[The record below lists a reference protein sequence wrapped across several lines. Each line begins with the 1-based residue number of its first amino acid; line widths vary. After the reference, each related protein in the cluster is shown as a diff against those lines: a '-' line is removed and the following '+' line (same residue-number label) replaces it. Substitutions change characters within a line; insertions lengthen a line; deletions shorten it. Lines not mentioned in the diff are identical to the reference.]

1 MRRRPWGYS
10 WPQRTVD
17 RPERGDF
24 APRPPHGGRDL
35 PEHGTEFL
43 VSARA
48 ERGLSRNTVA
58 AYRRDLEQY
67 KATIDAQGGVS
78 DATVRAHLD
87 ALRSRELAPTS
98 IARKFA
104 SIRAYHRFLVI
115 EGLASVDPTAAIASP
130 RRPSSLPKALT
141 VDEVEAIIAAPG
153 LDTPTGRRDTAIV
166 EFLYATGCRV
176 SELVDLDLHDVDAET
191 RTAIVTGKGS
201 RQRIVPIGSFAHHAL
216 ELWLADRLGFRR
228 TGADPGA
235 LFLSTRGNRMSRQAV
250 WRLVKHHGLD
260 AGIGSQRLSPHVL
273 RHSAA
278 THMVEGGADLRTVQ
292 ELLGHASLTTTQV
305 YTRVSPEHL
314 REIVITSHPRG

>member
-1 MRRRPWGYS
+1 MD
-10 WPQRTVD
+10 Q
-17 RPERGDF
+17 PEQGDS
-24 APRPPHGGRDL
+24 PHGQAHGSREL

-67 KATIDAQGGVS
+67 KATIDARGGVS
-78 DATVRAHLD
+78 DDTVRAHLD
-87 ALRSRELAPTS
+87 SLRGRDLAPTS

-115 EGLASVDPTAAIASP
+115 EGLATVDPTAAIASP

-141 VDEVEAIIAAPG
+141 VDEVEAIIGAPG
-153 LDTPTGRRDTAIV
+153 RDTPEGRRDTAII

-176 SELVDLDLHDVDAET
+176 SELVDLDLHDVDSET

-201 RQRIVPIGSFAHHAL
+201 RQRIVPIGSFAHEAL
-216 ELWLADRLGFRR
+216 ELWLADRLALRR
-228 TGADPGA
+228 PGADPGA

-250 WRLVKHHGLD
+250 WRLVKHHGLE
-260 AGIGSQRLSPHVL
+260 AGIGSERLSPHVL

>member
-1 MRRRPWGYS
+1 M
-10 WPQRTVD
+10 PQRTVS
-17 RPERGDF
+17 RPEEGDSAHR
-24 APRPPHGGRDL
+24 APYGVGEL

-67 KATIDAQGGVS
+67 KATIDAHGGVS
-78 DATVRAHLD
+78 EATVRAHLD
-87 ALRSRELAPTS
+87 ALRGRQLAPTS

-115 EGLASVDPTAAIASP
+115 EGLASADPTAAIASP

-153 LDTPTGRRDTAIV
+153 SDTPQGRRDTAII

-201 RQRIVPIGSFAHHAL
+201 RQRIVPIGSFAHLAL
-216 ELWLADRLGFRR
+216 EAWLPDRLAFRR
-228 TGADPGA
+228 PGADPGA
-235 LFLSTRGNRMSRQAV
+235 LFLSTRGNRLSRQAV
-250 WRLVKHHGLD
+250 WRLVKHHGLA
-260 AGIGSQRLSPHVL
+260 AGIGAERLSPHVF

-305 YTRVSPEHL
+305 YTKVSPEHL